1 MSWSHF
7 ARSWPQRFSLIL
19 ASFLQKPGLP
29 FSDVLSEK
37 EIQAAF
43 DAQGASFAQGDDAVY
58 TPAVTLWAFLSQVF
72 FKGEQR
78 SCQAAVA
85 RVAVLMA
92 ALGKKISE
100 NTGAYCRARAKLCEA
115 VIRNLALQVAQGS
128 SGDSIRN
135 YRFDDFFGPGFCRRS
150 TRPSFFSNRLRK
162 SSSPRTRP
170 VRSWARNR
178 FNSSSVTALVNKRR
192 QLPAIARSGDTF
204 TRQSSLPFRCA
215 RTLLQR

>member
-29 FSDVLSEK
+29 FSDVLSEE

-72 FKGEQR
+72 FKDEQR

-85 RVAVLMA
+85 RVATLMGA
-92 ALGKKISE
+92 RGKKISQ

-115 VIRNLALQVAQGS
+115 VIRHLARQVAQGCEQVGSDPWLRCIWRTWHASKWGIGRTGWSRGPS
-128 SGDSIRN
+128 SG
-135 YRFDDFFGPGFCRRS
+135 GPS
-150 TRPSFFSNRLRK
+150 
-162 SSSPRTRP
+162 RT
-170 VRSWARNR
+170 
-178 FNSSSVTALVNKRR
+178 
-192 QLPAIARSGDTF
+192 I
-204 TRQSSLPFRCA
+204 C
-215 RTLLQR
+215 